1 MIKQSSFNEYQN
13 FGKYIDDVRRAKK
26 VPYRVFEANGVSSR
40 TFQRVVT
47 GESDMAVSDL
57 AIIVEILC
65 LSPLEVNLEVENQS
79 MTVQYRNKF
88 VSAIQTQKFEEAER
102 IYGLFKEYTTTTS
115 VSLGKL
121 YVLYMMQGMSLL
133 HNPKT
138 NITKAEALDNENK
151 IIKQLNKSEIYTLFD
166 LEFLAMQN
174 LLGLQKMDF
183 SLVKEIL
190 VITEF
195 VIADYRTKNLLE
207 DFFLHIVIANLQTRN
222 VTNLFEIL
230 KIINK
235 LYSQNKDWF
244 FLFLKKCALLIENQ
258 MINPKDEQFKENL
271 LQLRYAFTVLFPN
284 ESFPRIEYFLD
295 QLEINLIEDNKK

>member
-1 MIKQSSFNEYQN
+1 
-13 FGKYIDDVRRAKK
+13 
-26 VPYRVFEANGVSSR
+26 
-40 TFQRVVT
+40 
-47 GESDMAVSDL
+47 
-57 AIIVEILC
+57 
-65 LSPLEVNLEVENQS
+65 NQS

-102 IYGLFKEYTTTTS
+102 IYDLFKEYTTTTS

-222 VTNLFEIL
+222 VTNLFEII

-244 FLFLKKCALLIENQ
+244 FLFLKKCALL
-258 MINPKDEQFKENL
+258 
-271 LQLRYAFTVLFPN
+271 
-284 ESFPRIEYFLD
+284 
-295 QLEINLIEDNKK
+295 

>member
-1 MIKQSSFNEYQN
+1 
-13 FGKYIDDVRRAKK
+13 
-26 VPYRVFEANGVSSR
+26 
-40 TFQRVVT
+40 
-47 GESDMAVSDL
+47 MAVSDL

>member
-40 TFQRVVT
+40 TFQRVVA

>member
-40 TFQRVVT
+40 TFQRVVA

-222 VTNLFEIL
+222 VTNLFEII